1 VKYNAQIQECD
12 DEEDAGRI
20 LNDVEYA
27 QVLNTRNDIFLIE
40 KESRLH
46 KIEVAAVV
54 IGVIFSAWLSTF
66 PLEKAAF
73 GSHRKIPQERTA
85 TLLRG
90 QVLPATHPETETDY
104 KGSANERNASRYNLK
119 SGVPKPQAAK
129 EHRAPAGFRPDI
141 VSKISS
147 GKAPPKIDTQTP
159 EAKEP
164 NQQEPIVAQE
174 SIIEEDSGL
183 ISEGNAYKKQENHIG
198 AFAAFKRVLSHDPRN
213 TPALTGM
220 GDLFL
225 QTGFL
230 DSAATFYNAA
240 LAVNPHNAVVRNDLG
255 SVHYYIS
262 TLAAN
267 PHYAARM
274 KISDPARYIKAQY
287 DSAIAEYT
295 NAIALDST
303 CVDAMTNRGVIRDI
317 HGDRTAAIEDYTRAI
332 KINPSWADA
341 YSKRAATYKSLKK
354 YKEAIADYTAAIK
367 LDSSS
372 YEFDPTLRFANAYF
386 GRGTVYYRRGELDN
400 AIADFDSALALNPTH
415 SLVMINK
422 AIALSDKKQYDSAI
436 AGYTRA
442 IALLSPLEYDGAQKV
457 AYLHRGNAFK
467 VQGRY
472 DQAIADYTSALE
484 LPNLAAKACW
494 RIAECYALKKDREN
508 AIVWLKKSISYGFTD
523 FKEWENDRDLL
534 YLRDDKEF
542 REIIK
547 HPQ

>member
-1 VKYNAQIQECD
+1 VKYNALIQECD
-12 DEEDAGRI
+12 DEEGTGRI

-46 KIEVAAVV
+46 KIEVVAVV
-54 IGVIFSAWLSTF
+54 IGVIFSAWLSAF

-90 QVLPATHPETETDY
+90 QVLPATLRETENDY
-104 KGSANERNASRYNLK
+104 KGSVYKRSTGQYSLK
-119 SGVPKPQAAK
+119 PNVPKPQA
-129 EHRAPAGFRPDI
+129 
-141 VSKISS
+141 
-147 GKAPPKIDTQTP
+147 PKINSAGTQQKVNVLTS
-159 EAKEP
+159 EAEP
-164 NQQEPIVAQE
+164 TNQQEPVVARE
-174 SIIEEDSGL
+174 SIIEEDSSL

-198 AFAAFKRVLSHDPRN
+198 AFATFRRVLSHDPRN
-213 TPALTGM
+213 TTALAGM

-230 DSAATFYNAA
+230 DSAAAFYNTA
-240 LAVNPHNAVVRNDLG
+240 LAINPRNAVVRNKLG
-255 SVHYYIS
+255 SVHYYSS

-274 KISDPARYIKAQY
+274 KISDPAQYIKAQY

-295 NAIALDST
+295 NAIAIDST
-303 CVDAMTNRGVIRDI
+303 CVDALTNRGVIRDI
-317 HGDRTAAIEDYTRAI
+317 HGDRNAAIEDYTRAI

-341 YSKRAATYKSLKK
+341 YGKRAATYKSLKK

-386 GRGTVYYRRGELDN
+386 GRGTVYYRRGELDK

-422 AIALSDKKQYDSAI
+422 AVAMSDKKQYDSAI

-442 IALLSPLEYDGAQKV
+442 IALLSPLEYDGAQKL

-467 VQGRY
+467 AQGKY
-472 DQAIADYTSALE
+472 DPAIADYTSALE

-508 AIVWLKKSISYGFTD
+508 AIVWLKKSISYGFND
-523 FKEWENDRDLL
+523 FKAWENDRDLL

-542 REIIK
+542 RDLIRSHAGNK
-547 HPQ
+547 SG